1 MKIVRIPSVSLPG
14 SSPYKATDCGGE
26 RVSGNITTTHS
37 THNALHTAHTL
48 HYTAI
53 ATIPLIHH
61 SLHSLQP
68 TPVTAANTRHYREI
82 LQDFKPYPGTGDRL
96 PLGTMGK
103 EEEEEEQ

>member
-1 MKIVRIPSVSLPG
+1 MAVDNTITTTHHHS
-14 SSPYKATDCGGE
+14 Y
-26 RVSGNITTTHS
+26 SGNITTTHS